1 MADMHILA
9 GDGQRWMVIM
19 HFAVPDQTNA
29 VGNSY
34 RTALVASGIGG
45 TSQMEVGAGLGQIEQ
60 SEMDDIQAGL
70 LYEYPFACAAESG
83 ASTNAEM
90 LALIRAEYARLEDP
104 VLAELQDRLR
114 YYGYTAAKE

>member
-1 MADMHILA
+1 
-9 GDGQRWMVIM
+9 M

-45 TSQMEVGAGLGQIEQ
+45 TSQMEVGTGLGQIEQ
-60 SEMDDIQAGL
+60 SEMDDIEAGE
-70 LYEYPFACAAESG
+70 LYEHSFACAAESG

-104 VLAELQDRLR
+104 VLAELQNRLR
-114 YYGYTAAKE
+114 YYGYIAAKE